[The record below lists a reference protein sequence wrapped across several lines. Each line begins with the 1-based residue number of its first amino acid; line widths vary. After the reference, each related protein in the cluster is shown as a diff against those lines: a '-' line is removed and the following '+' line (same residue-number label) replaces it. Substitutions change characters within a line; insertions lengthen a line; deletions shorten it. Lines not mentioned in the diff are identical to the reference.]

1 MELSTLKKL
10 RKVVP
15 GTVFLFFSVPA
26 YQFCV
31 DDIYKIDDS
40 LKFPLE
46 GYGAV
51 LAIIIGS
58 FFGTLKV
65 RRLRNK
71 KTHKEINENIKTR
84 LLMEGLAEHR
94 SEDEKIKIKNSR
106 KLMHIFYHLIDNDQS
121 LKEKSKLVRDNGLIW
136 TSTADVAILGCF
148 FSWVYLILILI
159 YGIDALLVSA
169 GLMGQ
174 FLDLRVVACRALASL
189 LATDS
194 RSQPAALPDAS
205 HPSRSWVH
213 VLSSKSSDTN
223 VLPVLTTKA
232 VPWSDFERIDCG
244 WRVPVS
250 VQGLADGLSMATTL
264 SDEARIAMGV
274 RGHDL
279 VRTQY
284 SWESVAKRFL
294 DLYASVQAGFKTGQV
309 A

>member
-31 DDIYKIDDS
+31 DDLYKIDDS

-58 FFGTLKV
+58 FFGTLKI
-65 RRLRNK
+65 RSLRNK

-84 LLMEGLAEHR
+84 LLMEGLTEHR
-94 SEDEKIKIKNSR
+94 SEDEKSKIKNSR

-148 FSWVYLILILI
+148 FSWVYLMLILI
-159 YGIDALLVSA
+159 CGIDMLLVSA
-169 GLMGQ
+169 GLMIGSIGLISGAILHPRTVKEHISLGNEQ
-174 FLDLRVVACRALASL
+174 IEFILTNHKSELQRRVTELF
-189 LATDS
+189 
-194 RSQPAALPDAS
+194 
-205 HPSRSWVH
+205 H
-213 VLSSKSSDTN
+213 
-223 VLPVLTTKA
+223 
-232 VPWSDFERIDCG
+232 
-244 WRVPVS
+244 
-250 VQGLADGLSMATTL
+250 
-264 SDEARIAMGV
+264 
-274 RGHDL
+274 
-279 VRTQY
+279 
-284 SWESVAKRFL
+284 
-294 DLYASVQAGFKTGQV
+294 
-309 A
+309 